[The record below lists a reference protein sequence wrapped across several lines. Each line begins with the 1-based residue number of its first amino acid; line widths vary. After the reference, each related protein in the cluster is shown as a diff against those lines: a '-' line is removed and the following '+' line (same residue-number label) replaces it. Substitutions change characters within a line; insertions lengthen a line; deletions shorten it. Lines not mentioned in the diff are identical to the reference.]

1 MKNENYPSWLLPVL
15 LTFLALLLRLP
26 GLGYSFYGDEG
37 FSLLRDSDHFIT
49 QTEDRFRPVFFSLLF
64 LWRTI
69 GFDGEIGLRLLPL
82 IFGVL
87 SVPLAWICGNKLG
100 GRNVALGLSLL
111 LVTSPFHIEFSQ
123 ELRMYSLVVFIS
135 FAQLACYLYYRESR
149 RFLPLVLGTIVALV
163 GMYTHLFYVLYLLGF
178 GLLAILD
185 KRTLPYKTYLA
196 SLVVVALLY
205 LPNIGNVLYFQTVRQ
220 SGYAVHLASA
230 LPKLAAALSIGFNLF
245 NLPDLG
251 LGRGVGLQVVYQ
263 NWHYVLLCLIVFGLL
278 VLGAV
283 RFMFSAEGRFALIL
297 KTSLLAFP
305 TVLALAAS
313 FATHKNFA
321 SAKYIVFL
329 LPPLLLFFV
338 WGFSGLRKKPL
349 QIGVGVL
356 YGVLVAIALLH
367 YYTAPETYGRRLNWS
382 GAAEYL
388 DNRLKTEAPLV
399 LIDGF
404 SYRVLQYYATPTRPY
419 WKFVKPP
426 EGSVDDYT
434 LYLRDKLSRASEI
447 YYLREDDVQNQMDPN
462 DIVLKTLRTLG
473 TDETCIPY
481 NRRLMLYHWK
491 ITLKNL

>member
-1 MKNENYPSWLLPVL
+1 MTKLLNHSWIAPVL
-15 LTFLALLLRLP
+15 LMILALCLRLP
-26 GLGYSFYGDEG
+26 NLGYSFYGDEG
-37 FSLLRDSDHFIT
+37 FSLLRDSNHFIT

-69 GFDGEIGLRLLPL
+69 GFDGEVGLRLLPL

-87 SVPLAWICGNKLG
+87 SIPLAWICGNKLG

-111 LVTSPFHIEFSQ
+111 LATSPFHIEFSQ

-135 FAQLACYLYYRESR
+135 FAQLACYLYYRKSK
-149 RFLPLVLGTIVALV
+149 RFLPLALGTLVALL

-185 KRTLPYKTYLA
+185 RRTLPYKTYLA

-251 LGRGVGLQVVYQ
+251 LGRGISWQVIWL
-263 NWHYVLLCLIVFGLL
+263 NWHYVLLCLLVFGML
-278 VLGAV
+278 VAGAV
-283 RFMFSAEGRFALIL
+283 RFMFSTGGRFALIL
-297 KTSLLAFP
+297 KTSLLALP
-305 TVLALAAS
+305 TILALAAS
-313 FATHKNFA
+313 FATQKNFA

-329 LPPLLLFFV
+329 LPPLLLFFI
-338 WGFSGLRKKPL
+338 WGFQGLRKKPL
-349 QIGVGVL
+349 QIAVGAL
-356 YGVLVAIALLH
+356 YGVLVIIALLH
-367 YYTAPETYGRRLNWS
+367 FYTAPVNYGRRINWR
-382 GAAEYL
+382 GASEYL
-388 DNRLKTEAPLV
+388 DNRLKTEAPLA

-404 SYRVLQYYATPTRPY
+404 SYRLLRYYTTPTRPY

-426 EGSVDDYT
+426 EGSVDEYT
-434 LYLRDKLSRASEI
+434 PYLRDRLSRATEI
-447 YYLREDDVQNQMDPN
+447 YYLREDDMQNRMDPN
-462 DIVLKTLRTLG
+462 DIVLQALRTIG
-473 TDETCIPY
+473 TDETCIQY
-481 NRRLMLYHWK
+481 NRRLKLYHW
-491 ITLKNL
+491 NL